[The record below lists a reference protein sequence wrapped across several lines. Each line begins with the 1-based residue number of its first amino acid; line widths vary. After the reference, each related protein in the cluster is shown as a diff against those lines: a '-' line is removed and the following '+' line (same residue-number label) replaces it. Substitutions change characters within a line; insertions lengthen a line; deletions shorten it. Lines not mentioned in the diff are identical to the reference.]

1 VESTAKGLPEE
12 RQGLPEPVR
21 RGNRMKG
28 RFGLQNL
35 FWGRKS
41 DRKQSA
47 IGPRRFKAIVYSRR
61 TPIFTPMTVH
71 FPFQNTYAALPA
83 NFFARV
89 APTPVASPRLIK
101 LNRPLAI
108 HLGLDPDLLS
118 SPEGTEILAGKRV
131 PDGADPIAMAY
142 AGHQF
147 GHFVPQLGDG
157 RAILLGEVID
167 ADGVRRDI
175 QLKGSGPTPFSRR
188 GDGRAA
194 LGPVLREYIVS
205 EAMAALGI
213 PTTRSLAA
221 VITGENVMR
230 ETPLP
235 GAVLTRVASSHI
247 RVGTFQYFAARGDT
261 DGVRRLADHVIA
273 RHYPQIAGAERPY
286 LALLNAVTARQAEL
300 VARWLLVGFI
310 HGVMNTDN
318 TSVSGETIDY
328 GPCAFMDHYDPAK
341 VFSSIDEQGRYA
353 YANQPRIA
361 LWNLTRLA
369 ECLLPLLS
377 DDKDKAIEE
386 AQAALGEFAE
396 TFATAYQAGLRNKVG
411 LFTMRDGDEALV
423 QDLLDT
429 MARNQADFTL
439 TFRRLSDAA
448 LDPAGDAEVRSLFAD
463 PAAYDEWAARWRQRL
478 GDEPQTATTRRAA
491 MRSVN
496 PAFIPRNHR
505 VEAVIEA
512 AVNRDDFAPFEA
524 LLTVLSKPF
533 EDQPDFAVYA
543 DPPEPHQ
550 RVLQTFCG
558 T

>member
-1 VESTAKGLPEE
+1 
-12 RQGLPEPVR
+12 
-21 RGNRMKG
+21 
-28 RFGLQNL
+28 
-35 FWGRKS
+35 
-41 DRKQSA
+41 
-47 IGPRRFKAIVYSRR
+47 
-61 TPIFTPMTVH
+61 MTVH

-89 APTPVASPRLIK
+89 APTPVAAPRLIK
-101 LNRPLAI
+101 LNRPLAV
-108 HLGLDPDLLS
+108 HLGLDPELLS
-118 SPEGTEILAGKRV
+118 SPEGAEILAGKRV

-205 EAMAALGI
+205 EAMFALGI

-230 ETPLP
+230 ETVLP

-247 RVGTFQYFAARGDT
+247 RVGTFQFFAARGDT
-261 DGVRRLADHVIA
+261 NGVRQLADHAIA
-273 RHYPQIAGAERPY
+273 RHYPDAASAERPY
-286 LALLNAVTARQAEL
+286 HAMLEGVVARQADL

-318 TSVSGETIDY
+318 CSISGETIDY
-328 GPCAFMDHYDPAK
+328 GPCAFMDDYDPAQ
-341 VFSSIDEQGRYA
+341 VFSSIDEMGRYA

-369 ECLLPLLS
+369 ECLLPLFS
-377 DDKDKAIEE
+377 DDKDKAIEQ
-386 AQAALGEFAE
+386 AQLILGEFAE
-396 TFATAYQAGLRNKVG
+396 KFTTAYQAGLRAKIG
-411 LFTMRDGDEALV
+411 LFTQRDGDEALV
-423 QDLLDT
+423 QDLLDA
-429 MARNQADFTL
+429 MAKNQADFTL
-439 TFRRLSDAA
+439 TFRHLAEAA
-448 LDPAGDAEVRSLFAD
+448 RDTDGDENARAQFTDPAVLT
-463 PAAYDEWAARWRQRL
+463 EWAVRWRQRIA
-478 GDEPQTATTRRAA
+478 DEPQSATERYAA
-491 MRSVN
+491 MRMVN

-505 VEAVIEA
+505 VEAVIQA
-512 AVNRDDFAPFEA
+512 ALNNDDYAPFEE
-524 LLTVLSKPF
+524 LLAVLAKPF
-533 EDQPDFAVYA
+533 EDQPEFIGYA
-543 DPPEPHQ
+543 DPPQPDQ
-550 RVLQTFCG
+550 RVTQTFCG